1 MAVRTYRD
9 LEIWQEGVRF
19 TLAVYKVTANFPKQ
33 EQFGLTSQ
41 LQRAAVSIPSNI
53 AEGHVQA
60 SDAVFARHLQ
70 IAIGSAAEIDTQ
82 LLIAQ
87 QLGYLDLETMKALRE
102 QTQVLIRR
110 MNTLHKTVSQTK

>member
-1 MAVRTYRD
+1 MAVRNYRD
-9 LEIWQEGVRF
+9 LEIWQDGVRF
-19 TLAVYKVTANFPKQ
+19 TLAIYKVTADFPKH

-70 IAIGSAAEIDTQ
+70 IAIGSAAEVDTQ

-87 QLGYLDLETMKALRE
+87 QLGYLSLEQMKDLRE

-110 MNTLHKTVSQTK
+110 MNSLHKTVSQQE